1 VRGPAFWHF
10 QAWIAKR
17 ESCAIRCFAASQAT
31 LRMRNDT
38 MARKSSEEILAELQA
53 YDDGHLVRPI
63 GIWSLEKL
71 ATLLLY
77 FRAFST
83 ACESVGGGYYVD
95 GFAGPGLCRVKN
107 AQPGPYYAW
116 GSPLLALRNSPD
128 FERCILLDIRPRN
141 VEALSSRARPFGQRA
156 NIHCGDI
163 NLELSRLVREL
174 VPSGAPCFCLLDPQ
188 GTELAWSTLVRV
200 SKTPE
205 RARKPELLI
214 LFPLRMALLRLM
226 TTERAIPP
234 QMMERLDVVFGSQT
248 WSGIHRARLDAHI
261 FAKRSAASLFG
272 RVLQWLAEPG
282 LRMGQIEGYY
292 GPTGTRPAAARNVPP
307 HFRDGSRGWRQDN
320 GRRFPSAV
328 CSRLSSVCAA
338 PSFRVD
344 DRKAIPR
351 PPIELSASPH
361 SPHPIAPLI
370 VHSPLF
376 KEERHASSPRLIA
389 H

>member
-1 VRGPAFWHF
+1 
-10 QAWIAKR
+10 
-17 ESCAIRCFAASQAT
+17 
-31 LRMRNDT
+31 

-141 VEALSSRARPFGQRA
+141 VEALSSRARPFGQKA
-156 NIHCGDI
+156 NIHCGDV

-261 FAKRSAASLFG
+261 SPSEARLRYLDEYCIGLRSLGYGWVRSKAITAP
-272 RVLQWLAEPG
+272 RAPG
-282 LRMGQIEGYY
+282 LR
-292 GPTGTRPAAARNVPP
+292 
-307 HFRDGSRGWRQDN
+307 RQ
-320 GRRFPSAV
+320 
-328 CSRLSSVCAA
+328 
-338 PSFRVD
+338 
-344 DRKAIPR
+344 
-351 PPIELSASPH
+351 EMYH
-361 SPHPIAPLI
+361 LI
-370 VHSPLF
+370 VATDHEAGDRIMEDVFRRPYVLDFPVSAQHRLF
-376 KEERHASSPRLIA
+376 E
-389 H
+389 